1 MSERTSSTPQSGADL
16 APRQMPRVLVIEDDD
31 VMRAEIVG
39 TLVAQGFHVTEAGNG
54 RAGLWRLWDGRP
66 DIILCDLMMPVMDGL
81 EVLDAIRNRPEWATI
96 PFVFLTSCDDR
107 ASMRRAMETGADD
120 YVTKPLVARE
130 LVSALRAALDKRGRF
145 ESEAAQRLDQFRYTL
160 TLALP
165 HEFRTPLD
173 VIFGYAEVLMD
184 AARDRHDD
192 ELDAVALGIRNAA
205 RQLNRITENFML
217 WTQLASLRPKGDMQ
231 ELLGSKEPI
240 ALDLVTGTGARE
252 RAAQVGRSADL
263 VCDLEPAPAYVRRDF
278 LRKVAVEL
286 VDNAFK
292 FSAAGSL
299 VRVATGCR
307 GGRTLLTVTDRGAG
321 MPDEHAN
328 PPDENYVPSEQ
339 GVGLGLAIVRR
350 VVALAGGQLTVH
362 APAGGGT
369 TIVVSLPSAKP
380 IDGLGTSPSGHGDR
394 G

>member
-1 MSERTSSTPQSGADL
+1 MAELPSTPASGTDL
-16 APRQMPRVLVIEDDD
+16 APRHTSRVLVMEDDD

-39 TLVAQGFHVTEAGNG
+39 TLVAQGFEVAEAANG

-120 YVTKPLVARE
+120 YVTKPLVPRE

-184 AARDRHDD
+184 AARERRD
-192 ELDAVALGIRNAA
+192 EEIDAVALGIRNAA

-217 WTQLASLRPKGDMQ
+217 WTQLASLRPKGDLRD
-231 ELLGSKEPI
+231 LLGSPEPI
-240 ALDLVTGTGARE
+240 ALDLVVGTGARE

-278 LRKVAVEL
+278 LRKIAVEL

-292 FSAAGSL
+292 FSPAGSL

-307 GGRTLLTVTDRGAG
+307 GGHTLLTVTDRGCG
-321 MPDEHAN
+321 MPDEHVE
-328 PPDENYVPSEQ
+328 PPDDNYVPNEQ

-350 VVALAGGQLTVH
+350 IVGLAGGQVTVH
-362 APAGGGT
+362 APASGGT
-369 TIVVSLPSAKP
+369 TVVVSLPSAKS
-380 IDGLGTSPSGHGDR
+380 ITGMGSAR
-394 G
+394 

>member
-1 MSERTSSTPQSGADL
+1 MAERLPTTPASGTDL
-16 APRQMPRVLVIEDDD
+16 APRHTPKVLVIEDDD

-39 TLVAQGFHVTEAGNG
+39 TLVAEGFQVAEAANG

-66 DIILCDLMMPVMDGL
+66 DVILCDLMMPVMDGL

-120 YVTKPLVARE
+120 YVTKPLVRRE
-130 LVSALRAALDKRGRF
+130 LVSSLRAALDKQSRF

-184 AARDRHDD
+184 AARERCDP
-192 ELDAVALGIRNAA
+192 ELDAVALGIRNAS

-217 WTQLASLRPKGDMQ
+217 WTQLASLRPKGDMRG
-231 ELLGSKEPI
+231 LLEAPEPI
-240 ALDLVTGTGARE
+240 ALDLVVGTGARE

-278 LRKVAVEL
+278 LRKIAVEL

-292 FSAAGSL
+292 FSPAGSL

-307 GGRTLLTVTDRGAG
+307 SGSTLLSVTDRGCG
-321 MPDEHAN
+321 MPDEHVE
-328 PPDENYVPSEQ
+328 PQDGSSVPNEQ

-350 VVALAGGQLTVH
+350 VVALAGGQVSMH
-362 APAGGGT
+362 APPGGGT
-369 TIVVSLPSAKP
+369 TVVVSLPSTRS
-380 IDGLGTSPSGHGDR
+380 IGGTR
-394 G
+394 

>member
-1 MSERTSSTPQSGADL
+1 MSNIERILPPSDDVASEPGHS
-16 APRQMPRVLVIEDDD
+16 PHVLVIEDDD
-31 VMRAEIVG
+31 VMRAEIVS
-39 TLVAQGFHVTEAGNG
+39 TLTGEGFEVSEANNG

-66 DIILCDLMMPVMDGL
+66 DLILCDLMMPVMDGL

-120 YVTKPLVARE
+120 YVTKPLVHRE
-130 LVSALRAALDKRGRF
+130 LVSALHAALDKRGRF
-145 ESEAAQRLDQFRYTL
+145 ESEAAQKLDQFRYTL

-184 AARDRHDD
+184 EARERNDD

-217 WTQLASLRPKGDMQ
+217 WTQLSALRPKGGDMRD
-231 ELLGSKEPI
+231 LLGSPEPV
-240 ALDLVTGTGARE
+240 ALDLVVGTSTRE

-263 VCDLEPAPAYVRRDF
+263 VCDLEPTPAYIRRDF
-278 LRKVAVEL
+278 LRKIAVEL

-292 FSAAGSL
+292 FSPAGST
-299 VRVATGCR
+299 VRVSTACR
-307 GGRTLLTVTDRGAG
+307 GGRTLLTVTDRGPG
-321 MPDEHAN
+321 MPDEAAR
-328 PPDENYVPSEQ
+328 PPDEHYVPNEH

-350 VVALAGGQLTVH
+350 VVALAGGQVQVSV
-362 APAGGGT
+362 PAGGGT
-369 TIVVSLPSAKP
+369 TVVVSLPSTRV
-380 IDGLGTSPSGHGDR
+380 L
-394 G
+394 

>member
-1 MSERTSSTPQSGADL
+1 MTTVERILPPTDGAP
-16 APRQMPRVLVIEDDD
+16 APGHGPHVLVIEDDD
-31 VMRAEIVG
+31 VMRAEIVS
-39 TLVAQGFHVTEAGNG
+39 TLTAEGFEVSEANNG

-66 DIILCDLMMPVMDGL
+66 DLILCDLMMPVMDGL
-81 EVLDAIRNRPEWATI
+81 EVLDAIRNRPDWATI

-120 YVTKPLVARE
+120 YVTKPLVPRE
-130 LVSALRAALDKRGRF
+130 LISALRAALDKRGRF
-145 ESEAAQRLDQFRYTL
+145 ESEAAQKLDQFRYTL

-184 AARDRHDD
+184 EARERRDD

-217 WTQLASLRPKGDMQ
+217 WTQLAALRPKGDMR
-231 ELLGSKEPI
+231 ELLGSSEPV
-240 ALDLVTGTGARE
+240 ALDLVVGTGTRE

-278 LRKVAVEL
+278 LRKIAVEL

-292 FSAAGSL
+292 FSPAGSP
-299 VRVATGCR
+299 VRVQTACR
-307 GGRTLLTVTDRGAG
+307 AGRTTLTVTDRGPG
-321 MPDEHAN
+321 MPDDAAQ

-339 GVGLGLAIVRR
+339 GVGLGLAIVR
-350 VVALAGGQLTVH
+350 
-362 APAGGGT
+362 
-369 TIVVSLPSAKP
+369 
-380 IDGLGTSPSGHGDR
+380 
-394 G
+394 

>member
-1 MSERTSSTPQSGADL
+1 MAERLPTTPTSGTDL
-16 APRQMPRVLVIEDDD
+16 APRHTPKVLVIEDDD

-39 TLVAQGFHVTEAGNG
+39 TLVAEGFQVTEAANG

-66 DIILCDLMMPVMDGL
+66 DVILCDLMMPVMDGL

-120 YVTKPLVARE
+120 YVTKPLVPRE
-130 LVSALRAALDKRGRF
+130 LVSSLRAALDKQGRF

-184 AARDRHDD
+184 AARERGDE
-192 ELDAVALGIRNAA
+192 ELDAVALGIRNAS
-205 RQLNRITENFML
+205 RQLNRITENFVL
-217 WTQLASLRPKGDMQ
+217 WTQLASLRPKGGDMRD
-231 ELLGSKEPI
+231 LLESPEPI
-240 ALDLVTGTGARE
+240 ALDLVAGTGARE

-278 LRKVAVEL
+278 LRKIAVEL

-292 FSAAGSL
+292 FSPAGSL

-307 GGRTLLTVTDRGAG
+307 SGRTLLSVTDRGSG
-321 MPDEHAN
+321 MPDEHAE
-328 PPDENYVPSEQ
+328 PPDGNYVPNEQ

-350 VVALAGGQLTVH
+350 VVGLAGGQMTVH
-362 APAGGGT
+362 APPGGGT
-369 TIVVSLPSAKP
+369 TVVVSLPSTKSIGSAP
-380 IDGLGTSPSGHGDR
+380 
-394 G
+394 

>member
-1 MSERTSSTPQSGADL
+1 MSTIERIQPPTDEASEPGH
-16 APRQMPRVLVIEDDD
+16 APHVLVIEDDD
-31 VMRAEIVG
+31 VMRAEIVS
-39 TLVAQGFHVTEAGNG
+39 TLAGEGFEVSEANNG

-66 DIILCDLMMPVMDGL
+66 DLILCDLMMPVMDGL

-120 YVTKPLVARE
+120 YVTKPLVRRE
-130 LVSALRAALDKRGRF
+130 LVSALHAALDKRGRF
-145 ESEAAQRLDQFRYTL
+145 ESEAAQKLDQFRYTL

-173 VIFGYAEVLMD
+173 VIFGYAEVLTD
-184 AARDRHDD
+184 EARERNDG

-217 WTQLASLRPKGDMQ
+217 WTQLASLRPKGDMR
-231 ELLGSKEPI
+231 ELLGSSEPV
-240 ALDLVTGTGARE
+240 ALDLVVGTGTRE

-263 VCDLEPAPAYVRRDF
+263 VCDLEPAPAYIRRDF
-278 LRKVAVEL
+278 LRKIAVEL

-292 FSAAGSL
+292 FSPAGST
-299 VRVATGCR
+299 VRVSTGCR
-307 GGRTLLTVTDRGAG
+307 SGRTLLTVTDRGPG
-321 MPDEHAN
+321 MPDEAAR
-328 PPDENYVPSEQ
+328 PPDENYVPNEH

-350 VVALAGGQLTVH
+350 VVALAGGQMTVSL
-362 APAGGGT
+362 PAGGGT
-369 TIVVSLPSAKP
+369 TVVVSLPSTRP
-380 IDGLGTSPSGHGDR
+380 L
-394 G
+394 

>member
-1 MSERTSSTPQSGADL
+1 MPERATISPETTEL
-16 APRQMPRVLVIEDDD
+16 AGRTARVLVIEDDD
-31 VMRAEIVG
+31 VVRAEIVG
-39 TLVAQGFHVTEAGNG
+39 TLAAQGFHVTEAENG

-66 DIILCDLMMPVMDGL
+66 DIILCDLLMPIMGGL
-81 EVLDAIRNRPEWATI
+81 EVLEAIRTRPDWATI
-96 PFVFLTSCDDR
+96 PLVFLTSCDDR
-107 ASMRRAMETGADD
+107 ASMRRAMESGADD

-173 VIFGYAEVLMD
+173 VIFGYAEMLTD
-184 AARDRHDD
+184 LARDRRDE
-192 ELDAVALGIRNAA
+192 ELDAVALGIRSAA
-205 RQLNRITENFML
+205 RQLNRITENFVL
-217 WTQLASLRPKGDMQ
+217 WTQLASLQPTGGME
-231 ELLGSKEPI
+231 ELFTSPDPI
-240 ALDLVTGTGARE
+240 ALDLVAGSGARE
-252 RAAQVGRSADL
+252 RAAQVNRSADL

-278 LRKVAVEL
+278 LRKITVEL

-321 MPDEHAN
+321 MPPEHAGA
-328 PPDENYVPSEQ
+328 PDENCAPCEQ

-350 VVALAGGQLTVH
+350 VVALAGGQMTVH
-362 APAGGGT
+362 VPAGGGT
-369 TIVVSLPSAKP
+369 TIIVSLPAARGL
-380 IDGLGTSPSGHGDR
+380 DGAGGGSPDH
-394 G
+394 